1 MDPPSDCS
9 CRSSSGGFTECKKI
23 AAIAQAWNTALV
35 PHVWGTG
42 IALAAS
48 LQFMATLPP
57 TPLSMNPE
65 EPMLEYDT
73 SSHPFRQDLIGGAVR
88 MSEGKVSIPQ
98 KPGIGVEVDRDTLER
113 YGRRLS

>member
-1 MDPPSDCS
+1 
-9 CRSSSGGFTECKKI
+9 
-23 AAIAQAWNTALV
+23 
-35 PHVWGTG
+35 
-42 IALAAS
+42 
-48 LQFMATLPP
+48 
-57 TPLSMNPE
+57 
-65 EPMLEYDT
+65 MLEYDT